1 MKRLLFLGLVMCMC
15 FAYGQDIIGPIALED
30 LKKEPFAEWFNTE
43 YENYAPFGKTITQ
56 LEGLQKD
63 VAITIFMG
71 TRCSDSQMHVPAFFR
86 VLDALAFSGEVQ
98 IIGVDRDKKTPT
110 GSATNNGITN
120 VPTFIFYKDGK
131 EVHRIVE
138 SPVEFLEDDM
148 LAILSGA
155 AYKHTYEN

>member
-1 MKRLLFLGLVMCMC
+1 M
-15 FAYGQDIIGPIALED
+15 
-30 LKKEPFAEWFNTE
+30 
-43 YENYAPFGKTITQ
+43 
-56 LEGLQKD
+56 
-63 VAITIFMG
+63 
-71 TRCSDSQMHVPAFFR
+71 
-86 VLDALAFSGEVQ
+86 
-98 IIGVDRDKKTPT
+98 DRDKKTPT
-110 GSATNNGITN
+110 GSATKNSITN